1 MVSAAREATTATKP
15 RYAGDLYLPVEAIRS
30 RFDRWDASNQID
42 DIQGLFDDDTPTENN
57 GVLGEKNTDSRTI
70 ERGLVPRRL
79 SETNVVIIIIFSLQ
93 KQQVIHEG

>member
-1 MVSAAREATTATKP
+1 M
-15 RYAGDLYLPVEAIRS
+15 EAIRS
-30 RFDRWDASNQID
+30 RFDRWDTSNQID